1 MQKCRQIQMVEKY
14 IPATV
19 SKRSLDNNPWEI
31 KYLKTI
37 GQLIKNELCRSEC
50 AVSHVVPQ
58 RS

>member
-1 MQKCRQIQMVEKY
+1 MVQKY

-19 SKRSLDNNPWEI
+19 SKRSLDNNPREI